1 MDGQSWEHS
10 VLSYTVGG
18 HACVSGVLA
27 NTEGSLQGVR
37 EDKGLGVWE
46 LTLGE
51 VCFAENIHT

>member
-10 VLSYTVGG
+10 VLSYTVEG
-18 HACVSGVLA
+18 HACVSGLLA

-37 EDKGLGVWE
+37 EDKGLGVRE

-51 VCFAENIHT
+51 VWLVENIHT